1 MDKMQKLNNFN
12 RIKLQELKQLY
23 HHFLMKDHS
32 NQPEED
38 MVIHLQNSLNI
49 FHPKLHK
56 QFLQKKIKKNRKN
69 KLGDPIIM
77 S

>member
-1 MDKMQKLNNFN
+1 MDKMQELNNFN
-12 RIKLQELKQLY
+12 RIKLRELKQLY

-32 NQPEED
+32 NQPEEV

-56 QFLQKKIKKNRKN
+56 RFLQKNLKKNRKN
-69 KLGDPIIM
+69 KLGDLIIM